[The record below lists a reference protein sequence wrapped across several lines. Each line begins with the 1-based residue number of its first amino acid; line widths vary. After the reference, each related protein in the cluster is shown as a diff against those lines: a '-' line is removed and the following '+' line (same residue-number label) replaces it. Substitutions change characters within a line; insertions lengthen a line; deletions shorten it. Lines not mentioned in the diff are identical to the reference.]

1 LRANVNVFKSNLA
14 AKLEIA
20 PADPGAWHLHGE
32 ADVEWARQMTAE
44 YIDPET
50 QEWTAIEGR
59 RNHAWDVSVYNLVA
73 AYACGLRFWPT
84 PTVGPE
90 QAPRPRQPKPSRW

>member
-1 LRANVNVFKSNLA
+1 MTLNPFA
-14 AKLEIA
+14 
-20 PADPGAWHLHGE
+20 GAWHLHGE

-73 AYACGLRFWPT
+73 AYAVGLRFWAKPS
-84 PTVGPE
+84 PDEPPG
-90 QAPRPRQPKPSRW
+90 RPKTAKPSRW